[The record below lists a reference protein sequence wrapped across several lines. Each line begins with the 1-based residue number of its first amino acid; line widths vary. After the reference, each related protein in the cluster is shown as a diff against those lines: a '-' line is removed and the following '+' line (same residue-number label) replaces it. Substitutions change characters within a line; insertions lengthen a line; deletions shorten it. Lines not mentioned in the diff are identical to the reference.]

1 MMICSFNNKKK
12 AFFLLKNRLT
22 IFSNQKNLSDAIY
35 FIYIFNLFFNDIRD
49 WRCKMKKKNLKNR
62 KKNDIYI

>member
-49 WRCKMKKKNLKNR
+49 
-62 KKNDIYI
+62 